1 MILAKILET
10 DIALLFI
17 TIIAA
22 IIVSERS
29 DEDSF
34 IYKFFDIVATIV
46 TYNLFITLFV
56 FVFYSIWK

>member
-10 DIALLFI
+10 DIALLVI

-29 DEDSF
+29 DEDSL

-56 FVFYSIWK
+56 FVLYSIWK

>member
-10 DIALLFI
+10 DIALLVI

-22 IIVSERS
+22 IIVNEKSNK
-29 DEDSF
+29 DSR

-56 FVFYSIWK
+56 FVLYSIWK